1 METVLKMIQQ
11 TVRPVGEVKQDSG
24 VLQELREVSR
34 LMACNERWFQMECDV
49 DLIDACVHQRIE
61 LLARYR
67 HLLQEAKR
75 QGISASPF
83 SNRV

>member
-11 TVRPVGEVKQDSG
+11 TVKPAEAEKQDSG
-24 VLQELREVSR
+24 ILRELREVSR
-34 LMACNERWFQMECDV
+34 LMACNERWFQMECDA

-67 HLLQEAKR
+67 HLLQQAR
-75 QGISASPF
+75 QAGISASPF
-83 SNRV
+83 LDRA

>member
-11 TVRPVGEVKQDSG
+11 TVKPMEAVRQDSG
-24 VLQELREVSR
+24 ILQELREVSR
-34 LMACNERWFQMECDV
+34 LMACNERWFQMECNE

-67 HLLQEAKR
+67 HLLQAAKQ

-83 SNRV
+83 SNLE

>member
-11 TVRPVGEVKQDSG
+11 TVRPAEEVKQDSG
-24 VLQELREVSR
+24 ILQELREVSR
-34 LMACNERWFQMECDV
+34 LMACNERWFQMECNE

-83 SNRV
+83 SNLV